1 MARWVLTRAAGWRY
15 HEVMATSSQQP
26 RLRLALLL
34 AGGGRKTRRLVG
46 GDEGREGKLWARA
59 PAALK
64 TEVARLLDDEVPR
77 VLGWVKREGWRWLV
91 PGDAGYPGALE
102 HSSDPPLGLF
112 VRGELRSAPVVAV
125 VGSRRATSYGRQV
138 ARVLGKE
145 LARAG
150 VVVASGM
157 ARGVDAAAHEGAIEA
172 GGPTWAVWGAGPDHV
187 YPPEHK
193 ELAAAISTCG
203 ALITEYLP
211 GTSPRKHHFPERNR
225 VLAGLA
231 GAVVV
236 VEAAARSGALIT
248 ARLALDE
255 GREVLAVPGSILS
268 EVSTGPNTLLRL
280 GARPMLTP
288 RDVLDAIGHRS
299 PTGDVPKASVHP
311 LMEHL
316 PAGQRVSTDEL
327 VACSGLSVSEVHAAL
342 LELELGG
349 EVERLRDGSFQQ
361 RRPVLPQE

>member
-1 MARWVLTRAAGWRY
+1 MEMMPTQG
-15 HEVMATSSQQP
+15 HQP

-34 AGGGRKTRRLVG
+34 AGGGRKTRRLVA
-46 GDEGREGKLWARA
+46 GDEGREGHLWARA

-64 TEVARLLDDEVPR
+64 TEVARMLDDEVPG
-77 VLGWVKREGWRWLV
+77 VLGLVKREGWRWLV
-91 PGDAGYPGALE
+91 PGDADYPSGLE

-138 ARVLGKE
+138 ARVLGEE
-145 LARAG
+145 LAKSG

-157 ARGVDAAAHEGAIEA
+157 ARGIDAAAHEGALAA
-172 GGPTWAVWGAGPDHV
+172 GGPTWAVWGAGPDRV
-187 YPPEHK
+187 YPPEHR
-193 ELAAAISTCG
+193 ELAAAISTSG

-211 GTSPRKHHFPERNR
+211 GTPPRRHHFPERNR

-231 GAVVV
+231 RAVVV

-268 EVSTGPNTLLRL
+268 EVSVGPNTLLCL

-288 RDVLDAIGHRS
+288 RDVLEAVGHIPPAGEDATR
-299 PTGDVPKASVHP
+299 AAHP
-311 LMEHL
+311 LLEHL
-316 PAGQRVSTDEL
+316 PAGEHATTDEL
-327 VACSGLSVSEVHAAL
+327 VTRSGLSVSEVHTAL

-349 EVERLRDGSFQQ
+349 VVERRRDGSFQQ
-361 RRPVLPQE
+361 LRPSLPSA

>member
-1 MARWVLTRAAGWRY
+1 MSKLS
-15 HEVMATSSQQP
+15 HQP

-34 AGGGRKTRRLVG
+34 AGGGRKTRRLVA
-46 GDEGREGKLWARA
+46 GDEGREGQLWAQA

-77 VLGWVKREGWRWLV
+77 VLEWVKREGWRWLV
-91 PGDAGYPGALE
+91 PGDAGYPSTLE
-102 HSSDPPLGLF
+102 HTSDPPLGLF

-138 ARVLGKE
+138 ARVLGEE

-157 ARGVDAAAHEGAIEA
+157 ARGVDAAAHEGAIAA
-172 GGPTWAVWGAGPDHV
+172 GGPTWAVWGAGPDRV
-187 YPPEHK
+187 YPSEHK
-193 ELAAAISTCG
+193 ELAAAITTCG

-211 GTSPRKHHFPERNR
+211 GTSPRPHHFPERNR
-225 VLAGLA
+225 ILAGLA
-231 GAVVV
+231 QAVVV

-268 EVSTGPNTLLRL
+268 EVSTGPNTMLCL

-288 RDVLDAIGHRS
+288 RDVLDAIGH
-299 PTGDVPKASVHP
+299 DVPAGEGPVAAAHP
-311 LMEHL
+311 LMAYIS
-316 PAGQRVSTDEL
+316 AGERLTTDEL
-327 VACSGLSVSEVHAAL
+327 VTRSGLSVPEVHTAL
-342 LELELGG
+342 LDLELGG
-349 EVERLRDGSFQQ
+349 EVERLRDGSFQL
-361 RRPVLPQE
+361 RRPPVPME

>member
-1 MARWVLTRAAGWRY
+1 MTTPR
-15 HEVMATSSQQP
+15 HQP

-34 AGGGRKTRRLVG
+34 AGGGRKTRRLVA
-46 GDEGREGKLWARA
+46 GDEGREGQLWAQA

-77 VLGWVKREGWRWLV
+77 VLGWVKREGWRWVV
-91 PGDAGYPGALE
+91 PGDAGYPSALE
-102 HSSDPPLGLF
+102 HTSDPPLGLF
-112 VRGELRSAPVVAV
+112 VRGEMRSAPAPVVAV
-125 VGSRRATSYGRQV
+125 VGSRRATTYGRQV
-138 ARVLGKE
+138 ARVLGEE

-157 ARGVDAAAHEGAIEA
+157 ARGVDAAAHEGAIAA

-193 ELAAAISTCG
+193 ELARTISTCG

-225 VLAGLA
+225 ILAGLA
-231 GAVVV
+231 RAVVV

-268 EVSTGPNTLLRL
+268 EVSTGPNTLLCL

-288 RDVLDAIGHRS
+288 RDVLDAIGHGA
-299 PTGDVPKASVHP
+299 PTGETPTVAAHP
-311 LMEHL
+311 LTAHL
-316 PAGQRVSTDEL
+316 SAGERLTTDEL
-327 VACSGLSVSEVHAAL
+327 VTRSGLSVPEVHTAL
-342 LELELGG
+342 LDLELGG
-349 EVERLRDGSFQQ
+349 EVDRLRDGSFQL
-361 RRPVLPQE
+361 RRPVLPKE

>member
-1 MARWVLTRAAGWRY
+1 
-15 HEVMATSSQQP
+15 MATTAHKP

-34 AGGGRKTRRLVG
+34 AGGGRKTRQLLG
-46 GDEGREGKLWARA
+46 PDDAGRGTRWARA

-77 VLGWVKREGWRWLV
+77 VLDWIKREGWRWLV
-91 PGDAGYPGALE
+91 PGDADYPGFLE
-102 HSSDPPLGLF
+102 DSSDPPLGLF

-125 VGSRRATSYGRQV
+125 VGSRRATTYGRQV
-138 ARVLGKE
+138 ARTLGEE
-145 LARAG
+145 LARSG

-157 ARGVDAAAHEGAIEA
+157 ARGVDAAAHEGALSV
-172 GGPTWAVWGAGPDHV
+172 GGPTWAVWGAGPDHI
-187 YPPEHK
+187 YPPEHR
-193 ELAAAISTCG
+193 EMAAAIATAG

-211 GTSPRKHHFPERNR
+211 GTGPRKHHFPERNR

-231 GAVVV
+231 KAVVV

-248 ARLALDE
+248 ARLAIDE

-268 EVSTGPNTLLRL
+268 KVSVGPNTLLRL

-288 RDVLDAIGHRS
+288 RDVLEAIGHAS
-299 PTGDVPKASVHP
+299 PEVAAEPAAAHP
-311 LMEHL
+311 LLEHL
-316 PAGQRVSTDEL
+316 PAGRRATTDEL
-327 VACSGLSVSEVHAAL
+327 VTRSGLPVSEIHAAL

-349 EVERLRDGSFQQ
+349 VVERLRDGSFQQ
-361 RRPVLPQE
+361 RRPALPRE

>member
-1 MARWVLTRAAGWRY
+1 M
-15 HEVMATSSQQP
+15 MATPSHQP

-34 AGGGRKTRRLVG
+34 AGGGRKTRRLVA
-46 GDEGREGKLWARA
+46 GDEGREGQLWARA

-77 VLGWVKREGWRWLV
+77 VLGWVKREGWRWIV
-91 PGDAGYPGALE
+91 PGDAGYPSALE
-102 HSSDPPLGLF
+102 HTSDPPLGLF
-112 VRGELRSAPVVAV
+112 VRGEMRSAPVVAV
-125 VGSRRATSYGRQV
+125 VGSRRATSYGRRV
-138 ARVLGKE
+138 ARVLGEE

-157 ARGVDAAAHEGAIEA
+157 ARGVDAAAHEGAIAA

-193 ELAAAISTCG
+193 KLAGTISTGG

-225 VLAGLA
+225 ILAGLA
-231 GAVVV
+231 RAVVV

-268 EVSTGPNTLLRL
+268 EVSTGPNTLLCL

-288 RDVLDAIGHRS
+288 RDVLDAIGHDPPS
-299 PTGDVPKASVHP
+299 GETPTVAAHP
-311 LMEHL
+311 LMTHL
-316 PAGQRVSTDEL
+316 SAGERLTTDEL
-327 VACSGLSVSEVHAAL
+327 VTRSGLSVPEVHTAL
-342 LELELGG
+342 LDLELGG
-349 EVERLRDGSFQQ
+349 EVDRLRDGSFQL
-361 RRPVLPQE
+361 RRPVLPKE

>member
-1 MARWVLTRAAGWRY
+1 MAPRILTPTTGRGY
-15 HEVMATSSQQP
+15 HEVMATQSHQP

-34 AGGGRKTRRLVG
+34 AGGGRKTRQILA
-46 GDEGREGKLWARA
+46 GDEGRDGALWARA

-77 VLGWVKREGWRWLV
+77 VLGSVKREGWRWLV
-91 PGDAGYPGALE
+91 PGDAGYPSALE

-112 VRGELRSAPVVAV
+112 VRGELRPAPIVAV

-138 ARVLGKE
+138 ARVLGEE

-157 ARGVDAAAHEGAIEA
+157 ARGVDAAAHEGAIAA
-172 GGPTWAVWGAGPDHV
+172 GGPTWAVWGAGPDRI
-187 YPPEHK
+187 YPPEHR
-193 ELAAAISTCG
+193 ELAAAIATCG

-211 GTSPRKHHFPERNR
+211 GTPPRPHHFPERNR
-225 VLAGLA
+225 ILAGLA
-231 GAVVV
+231 QAVVV

-268 EVSTGPNTLLRL
+268 EVSVGPNTLLCL

-288 RDVLDAIGHRS
+288 RDVLDAIGHGS
-299 PTGDVPKASVHP
+299 AAGDGTPPAGHP
-311 LMEHL
+311 LLEHL
-316 PAGQRVSTDEL
+316 TAGERVTTDEL
-327 VACSGLSVSEVHAAL
+327 VARSGLSVSEVHIAL
-342 LELELGG
+342 LELELRG

-361 RRPVLPQE
+361 RRPTLPQE

>member
-1 MARWVLTRAAGWRY
+1 MSGVYPTKEVGQRY
-15 HEVMATSSQQP
+15 HEVMQTTGRQP

-34 AGGGRKTRRLVG
+34 AGGGRKTRRLVV
-46 GDEGREGKLWARA
+46 GDEGEEGASWARA

-77 VLGWVKREGWRWLV
+77 VLGWVKREGWRWMV
-91 PGDAGYPGALE
+91 PGDADYPDALA

-112 VRGELRSAPVVAV
+112 VRGELCPAPVVAV
-125 VGSRRATSYGRQV
+125 VGSRRATTYGRQV
-138 ARVLGKE
+138 ALTLGEE
-145 LARAG
+145 LARSG

-157 ARGVDAAAHEGAIEA
+157 ARGIDAAAHEGALA
-172 GGPTWAVWGAGPDHV
+172 VGGPTWAVWGAGPDRV
-187 YPPEHK
+187 YPPEHR
-193 ELAAAISTCG
+193 ELAAAISTRG

-211 GTSPRKHHFPERNR
+211 GTSPRRHHFPERNR

-231 GAVVV
+231 QAVVV

-248 ARLALDE
+248 ARLAVDE

-268 EVSTGPNTLLRL
+268 EVSVGPNTLLCL

-288 RDVLDAIGHRS
+288 RDVLDAIGHTQ
-299 PTGDVPKASVHP
+299 PAAVDETTAPHP
-311 LMEHL
+311 LLEHL
-316 PAGQRVSTDEL
+316 PAGEHVTTDEL
-327 VACSGLSVSEVHAAL
+327 VTRSGLTVSDVHTAL

-349 EVERLRDGSFQQ
+349 VVERLRDGSYQQ
-361 RRPVLPQE
+361 CRPPLPRE

>member
-1 MARWVLTRAAGWRY
+1 MATRA
-15 HEVMATSSQQP
+15 HKP

-34 AGGGRKTRRLVG
+34 AGGGRKTRQLILGDDEDG
-46 GDEGREGKLWARA
+46 GNRWARA

-77 VLGWVKREGWRWLV
+77 VLAWVKREGWRWLV
-91 PGDAGYPGALE
+91 PGNADYPGSLE

-125 VGSRRATSYGRQV
+125 VGSRRATTYGRQV
-138 ARVLGKE
+138 ARMLGEE
-145 LARAG
+145 LARSG

-157 ARGVDAAAHEGAIEA
+157 ARGVDAAAHEGALAA
-172 GGPTWAVWGAGPDHV
+172 GGQTWAVWGAGPDHI
-187 YPPEHK
+187 YPSEHR
-193 ELAAAISTCG
+193 ELAGAISRSG

-211 GTSPRKHHFPERNR
+211 GTPPRPHHFPQRNR
-225 VLAGLA
+225 VIAGLA
-231 GAVVV
+231 RAVVV

-248 ARLALDE
+248 ARLAVDE

-268 EVSTGPNTLLRL
+268 DVSVGPNALIRL

-288 RDVLDAIGHRS
+288 RDVLEAIGHTPPDAVAES
-299 PTGDVPKASVHP
+299 VAVHP
-311 LMEHL
+311 LLEHL
-316 PAGQRVSTDEL
+316 PAGERATIDEL
-327 VACSGLSVSEVHAAL
+327 VTRTGLAVSEIHAAL

-349 EVERLRDGSFQQ
+349 VVIRGRDGSYRQS
-361 RRPVLPQE
+361 RPVIARE